1 MNWLEIVNVLHLG
14 LGSYT
19 VVFRKNRDQQVLIKS
34 NEKRISVE
42 DSTDIADVTED
53 TLSFTDQEP
62 VEYSKVFMLPRWTD
76 DSVIGVAF
84 IKKPSGVQGE

>member
-1 MNWLEIVNVLHLG
+1 MYVLYLL

-34 NEKRISVE
+34 DEKRISVE
-42 DSTDIADVTED
+42 DSTDKNIAYVTED

-62 VEYSKVFMLPRWTD
+62 VEYSKVFVLPIWTH
-76 DSVIGVAF
+76 DSVIWVAF
-84 IKKPSGVQGE
+84 IKKPSGVLVE